1 MRWHEVILKQAHQET
16 FYYERK
22 KLYCHKKSVGSN
34 NMFWSNYLFTFV
46 VMQGVLVNIYLRQR

>member
-1 MRWHEVILKQAHQET
+1 MRWHEVVLKQVHQET

-22 KLYCHKKSVGSN
+22 KLYCQKKSVGSN

-46 VMQGVLVNIYLRQR
+46 VMQSVLVNIYLRQR